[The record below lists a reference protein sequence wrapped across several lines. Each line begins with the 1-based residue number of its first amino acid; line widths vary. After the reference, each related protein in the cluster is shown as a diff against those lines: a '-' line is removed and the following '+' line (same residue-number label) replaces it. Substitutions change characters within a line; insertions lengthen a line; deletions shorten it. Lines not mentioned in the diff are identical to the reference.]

1 MQGGGAQLVGC
12 LGEVVHRALHPIP
25 AAERQRLGG
34 QGLVLRLRQVLFP
47 QDDLVH
53 PGGRHPLQLG
63 EEIPGAQRPG
73 GDAHNL
79 KHRGNR

>member
-1 MQGGGAQLVGC
+1 MQGGGAQLFGC

-25 AAERQRLGG
+25 AAERQRPGG
-34 QGLVLRLRQVLFP
+34 QKLVLWLRQVLFP

-63 EEIPGAQRPG
+63 EEVPRAQRPG